1 MVLKEA
7 LHCTERCLGLNIL
20 RPLMFVFLAD
30 RAKKMLGPMYRLTKE
45 PRTVFVRAMM
55 LFSLIS
61 TNGDE
66 ESGNGGQ
73 GQL

>member
-1 MVLKEA
+1 MPFAFA
-7 LHCTERCLGLNIL
+7 LH
-20 RPLMFVFLAD
+20 AD
-30 RAKKMLGPMYRLTKE
+30 RAKKMLGPVYRLHKE
-45 PRTVFVRAMM
+45 PRAVFVRAMM
-55 LFSLIS
+55 LFSLVS

>member
-1 MVLKEA
+1 
-7 LHCTERCLGLNIL
+7 
-20 RPLMFVFLAD
+20 MFVFLAD